1 MVTIKIQ
8 YVRIAN
14 IVVDLLE
21 LDQHHH
27 WTKLMRPISNF
38 VRLKY
43 CFRQKGDVEIEIM
56 INWTWRGFCGFHRD
70 AFISL
75 SSIFRVFWCLSQF
88 STSWSLFPGC
98 WGTSP
103 WSPWW
108 SAAKV
113 STPRWITIS
122 SLSPSPTFSS
132 SYSVSYIKSLPC
144 IFLQHFV
151 IITDGNT
158 TIHNAN
164 ALISCVGTIMFCV
177 LYSYENLKLHKIN
190 HFTFCIA

>member
-1 MVTIKIQ
+1 M
-8 YVRIAN
+8 
-14 IVVDLLE
+14 LE
-21 LDQHHH
+21 LPTLLLTYWSWINIITELNWWDQFQTL
-27 WTKLMRPISNF
+27 WGLNIAFAR
-38 VRLKY
+38 RG
-43 CFRQKGDVEIEIM
+43 GDVEIEIM
-56 INWTWRGFCGFHRD
+56 INWTWRGFCGFHPD

-88 STSWSLFPGC
+88 STSWSSFPGC

-113 STPRWITIS
+113 STPRWITIL

-158 TIHNAN
+158 TVHNA
-164 ALISCVGTIMFCV
+164 MHWYRV
-177 LYSYENLKLHKIN
+177 LVQ
-190 HFTFCIA
+190 